1 MKQKFLL
8 YMFTK
13 IVLYVLYLRIII
25 SNEKAFGLLTKA
37 TCFICKKICKNK
49 RKGKREG
56 KVR

>member
-1 MKQKFLL
+1 
-8 YMFTK
+8 MFTK
-13 IVLYVLYLRIII
+13 IVLYVLYLRIIII

-56 KVR
+56 KVRQLSV

>member
-1 MKQKFLL
+1 MKTKFLL

-49 RKGKREG
+49 RKGKKEG